1 MLRTETPDYHAFY
14 EGFDRKILDDS
25 FKGSLTSGI
34 NVCIECCD
42 RHVASNHPALVWESA
57 DGSSGSMTFAEL
69 QRQSA
74 RFANLLKHNGI
85 GAGDRVSGMLPR
97 VPELV
102 AVILGTLRAGAVYQ
116 PLFTAFGPKAIE
128 HRLTVSGAKMVVT
141 DTANRAKLDDIGNC
155 PLVATIGDPAPGDIN
170 FASSMAEQSEA
181 FEPVMRNGV
190 DNFLI
195 MSTSGTTGAPKG
207 VNVPINALPSFAAYM
222 KYGIGLR
229 PEDRYWNIA
238 DPGWAYGLYYAVIGP
253 LMLGNTTTLI
263 DGPFTVDRTCSV
275 INDHKITNL
284 AGAPTAYRLMIA
296 DGDKVPNAIR
306 GKLRVASS
314 AGEPLNP
321 EVMRWFDEQLDCPLY
336 DHYGQTEVAMVLMN
350 HHDLNHSVRPGSA
363 GLPMPGYSLVV
374 VDENGA
380 PVADETPGILAV
392 ERSKSP
398 LFYFEGYAG
407 REGQDW
413 VGDYYVTGDS
423 VERHSD
429 GSFSFVGRSDDLI
442 SSAGYRIGPFDVE
455 SCLIEHASV
464 LESAV
469 VGKPDAERGHI
480 VKAFVVLN
488 EGFDASDAL
497 SETLRLHVRTRLGA
511 HAYPREI
518 EFTEALPKTPSG
530 KIQRFLL
537 REGG

>member
-1 MLRTETPDYHAFY
+1 MQRADTPDYHAFHG
-14 EGFDRKILDDS
+14 GFDRKILDNLLH
-25 FKGSLTSGI
+25 GSLNDGI
-34 NVCIECCD
+34 NVCVECCD
-42 RHVASNHPALVWESA
+42 RHIDATHPAIIWESA
-57 DGSSGSMTFAEL
+57 DGTSGTMTFAEL

-74 RFANLLKHNGI
+74 RFANLLQTNGI

-102 AVILGTLRAGAVYQ
+102 VVIMGTFRAGAIYQ

-128 HRLTVSGAKMVVT
+128 HRLSVSGAKLVVT

-155 PLVATIGDPAPGDIN
+155 PVVATIGDPASGDIDFN
-170 FASSMAEQSEA
+170 ASMTQHADT
-181 FEPVMRNGV
+181 FEPVMRRGE

-229 PEDRYWNIA
+229 PEDRFWNIA
-238 DPGWAYGLYYAVIGP
+238 DPGWAYGLYYAVVGP
-253 LMLGNTTTLI
+253 LLLGNTTTLI
-263 DGPFTVDRTCSV
+263 DGAFSVDRTCSV
-275 INDHKITNL
+275 IRDHQITNL

-350 HHDLNHSVRPGSA
+350 HHDLNHDVRSGSA
-363 GLPMPGYSLVV
+363 GLPMPGYSLAV

-392 ERSKSP
+392 DRMKSP
-398 LFYFEGYAG
+398 LFYFQGYAG

-413 VGDYYVTGDS
+413 LGDYYMTGDS
-423 VERHSD
+423 VERHKD
-429 GSFSFVGRSDDLI
+429 GSYSFVGRSDDLI

-488 EGFDASDAL
+488 QGFEASDEL
-497 SETLRLHVRTRLGA
+497 SETLRLHVRERLGA

-518 EFTEALPKTPSG
+518 EFSQSLPKTPSG

>member
-1 MLRTETPDYHAFY
+1 MQSNRRPDYHSFY
-14 EGFDRKILDDS
+14 ERFDRTVLDQLLN
-25 FKGSLTSGI
+25 GSLSDGI
-34 NVCIECCD
+34 NVCVECCD
-42 RHVASNHPALVWESA
+42 RHIAANHPALIWEAA
-57 DGSSGSMTFAEL
+57 DGTTGSMTFAEL

-74 RFANLLKHNGI
+74 RFANLLKSKGI

-97 VPELV
+97 TPELI

-128 HRLTVSGAKMVVT
+128 HRLTVSGSKLVVT
-141 DTANRAKLDDIGNC
+141 DTANRSKLDDIGNC
-155 PLVATIGDPAPGDIN
+155 PLVATIGDSPDGDIA
-170 FASSMAEQSEA
+170 FAAEMAAQTDT
-181 FEPVMRNGV
+181 FDPVMRKGS

-207 VNVPINALPSFAAYM
+207 VNVPIGALPSFAAYM

-263 DGPFTVDRTCSV
+263 DGAFTVERTCNV
-275 INDHKITNL
+275 IREHKITNL

-296 DGDKVPNAIR
+296 EGDTVPNAIR
-306 GKLRVASS
+306 GQLRVASS

-321 EVMRWFDEQLDCPLY
+321 EVMRWFDEQLNCPLH

-350 HHDLNHSVRPGSA
+350 HHDLDHNVRPGSA
-363 GLPMPGYSLVV
+363 GLPMPGYSLAV
-374 VDENGA
+374 VDEEGA
-380 PVADETPGILAV
+380 PVPDGTPGILAV
-392 ERSKSP
+392 DRKKSS

-423 VERHSD
+423 VERHAD
-429 GSFSFVGRSDDLI
+429 GSYSFVGRSDDLI

-488 EGFDASDAL
+488 EGFEASDEL
-497 SETLRLHVRTRLGA
+497 SETLRLHVRERLGA

-518 EFTEALPKTPSG
+518 EFATALPKTPSG